1 MAADYYELLG
11 VARTASQDEIKRA
24 FRQRAR
30 ELHPDAN
37 PDDPHA
43 EERFKE
49 VALAYEVLSDPE
61 QRQRY
66 DTFGPDGVRG
76 AGGAGFDPFAGSGL
90 GDIFE
95 AFFGGGSPFG
105 GGGTRGG
112 ATGPPRG
119 ADMELALQ
127 LEFEEAV
134 FGAAKEVSLRLPV
147 PCGECEATG
156 ARPGTVPTTCAE
168 CGGAGQVRRV
178 RQSILGQ
185 MVTAAPCQRC
195 GGAGQTIAD
204 PCPSCRGE
212 GRVTDERTYTVDVPA
227 GVDDGTTLRLTGR
240 GSAGPR
246 GGGTGDLYVHLR
258 VRPHDRFVRD
268 GYDLVDELEIPMTM
282 ASLGADLVYETLDGD
297 EELSVSP
304 GTQTGKVVRFR
315 GRGVP
320 HVDGRGRGDL
330 LVHLA
335 VTTPTHLDDRQ
346 EELLRELAALRG
358 EEVAPPEHGLMA
370 KIRGVFK

>member
-1 MAADYYELLG
+1 MAADYYGLLG
-11 VARTASQDEIKRA
+11 VDRSASQDDIKKA
-24 FRQRAR
+24 FRKRAR
-30 ELHPDAN
+30 ELHPDTN
-37 PDDPHA
+37 PDPDA
-43 EERFKE
+43 EAEFKE

-95 AFFGGGSPFG
+95 AFFGGQSPFG
-105 GGGTRGG
+105 GGGGG
-112 ATGPPRG
+112 ARRAGPVRG
-119 ADMELALQ
+119 ADMEVALE
-127 LEFEEAV
+127 LGFTEAV
-134 FGAAKEVSLRLPV
+134 FGTTSELSLRLPV
-147 PCGECEATG
+147 RCETCTG
-156 ARPGTVPTTCAE
+156 SGAKPGTSPVTCQE
-168 CGGAGQVRRV
+168 CGGTGQVRRV

-185 MVTAAPCQRC
+185 RVTAAPCQRC

-204 PCPSCRGE
+204 PCPTCRGE

-227 GVDDGTTLRLTGR
+227 GVDDGSTLRLAGR
-240 GSAGPR
+240 GAAGPR
-246 GGGTGDLYVHLR
+246 GGANGDLYVHLR

-282 ASLGADLVYETLDGD
+282 AALGADLVYETLDGD

-330 LVHLA
+330 LVHLSVA
-335 VTTPTHLDDRQ
+335 TPTHLDDRQ